1 MERLRSHRISNE
13 SYLKRMARAHD
24 ISSVLAEYR
33 NALES
38 PRSLPSAGD
47 IHTLPGVRDI
57 LLDGTDEEF
66 AALKSDIVS
75 RLPQLTAQ
83 CYEERR
89 TTLMELLPERLRTRD
104 ALFLASTSFYCEP
117 CSTREL
123 NAREA
128 IHHTCGYYNWGPDTR
143 TLLSVEENPWS
154 KTLKGLSYCSSDAG
168 SKEKIVLAVGEDP
181 ATITD
186 AGMDLGGHRF
196 LAYSQSGGSSGS
208 LNVLS
213 WRGLVSKVDQSRC
226 YD

>member
-13 SYLKRMARAHD
+13 SHLKRMARAHD

-89 TTLMELLPERLRTRD
+89 TTLMELLLNDYGRETPFSSLRPPSTVNHA
-104 ALFLASTSFYCEP
+104 ALV
-117 CSTREL
+117 
-123 NAREA
+123 N
-128 IHHTCGYYNWGPDTR
+128 
-143 TLLSVEENPWS
+143 
-154 KTLKGLSYCSSDAG
+154 
-168 SKEKIVLAVGEDP
+168 
-181 ATITD
+181 
-186 AGMDLGGHRF
+186 
-196 LAYSQSGGSSGS
+196 
-208 LNVLS
+208 
-213 WRGLVSKVDQSRC
+213 
-226 YD
+226 